1 MRLFLSFEIFVV
13 PLQIYNSNNLA
24 ESTWGEG
31 VSAILMK
38 DETCV
43 VLSWQLLQSLFD
55 NLIFQV
61 VLIAGKLILWCD
73 PFQSLSTGGEINV
86 DVLHMFA
93 CGPEPPR
100 VCRAAFYGCQSFRSD
115 LANTLLVTC
124 QLC

>member
-73 PFQSLSTGGEINV
+73 PFQSLSTGREINV
-86 DVLHMFA
+86 DVLH
-93 CGPEPPR
+93 
-100 VCRAAFYGCQSFRSD
+100 VCLWTRAPSSMKSYVLWLSIISK
-115 LANTLLVTC
+115 
-124 QLC
+124 